1 MDRGKGEGK
10 EIFRSPLLLRL
21 ASVNVLLGTGLN
33 EVPPA
38 VRPLL
43 NILLKGRKTMKEGH
57 TEETEERRGKIKR
70 VEKTKRKIS

>member
-10 EIFRSPLLLRL
+10 EIFRSPL
-21 ASVNVLLGTGLN
+21 LLGTGLN